1 MRAVALEIPHLWKFV
16 SHARA
21 EVGRALS
28 NFTPSVRAATV
39 MTASELIENAMK
51 YGEEVPNLLTIPV
64 RLHAD
69 ADRITIEVAN
79 GAFTRDRVD
88 KLEER
93 LDEIARSTN
102 REELYM
108 NRIRTLLEN
117 PTEKGGLGLYRIG
130 FEGGFDLTCTFID
143 SIVTVTAVRGV
154 HEHGIV

>member
-21 EVGRALS
+21 EVERALTT
-28 NFTPSVRAATV
+28 FTPSVRAATV

-51 YGEEVPNLLTIPV
+51 YGEEVPGLLTIHL
-64 RLHAD
+64 RLQAD
-69 ADRITIEVAN
+69 TDRITIEVAN
-79 GAFTRDRVD
+79 GALTRERVHQ
-88 KLEER
+88 LEER
-93 LDEIARSTN
+93 LDEIAASTN

-117 PTEKGGLGLYRIG
+117 PAEKGGLGLYRIG
-130 FEGGFDLTCTFID
+130 FEGGFDLTCTFTD

-154 HEHGIV
+154 HEHGNV

>member
-16 SHARA
+16 SHARG
-21 EVGRALS
+21 EVERALTS
-28 NFTPSVRAATV
+28 FAPSVRAATV

-51 YGEEVPNLLTIPV
+51 YGEEVPNLLTIHL
-64 RLHAD
+64 RLQAD
-69 ADRITIEVAN
+69 AERITIEVSN
-79 GAFTRDRVD
+79 GALTRERVCQ
-88 KLEER
+88 LEQR
-93 LDEIARSTN
+93 LAEIASSTD

-108 NRIRTLLEN
+108 NRIRTLLDN

-143 SIVTVTAVRGV
+143 SIVTVTAVRGA